1 MVVSFFTF
9 NLWQDWRQLHFL
21 ARQFLD
27 YEPGIHYPQLQMQA
41 GVTGVN
47 TIRIYNPVINSEA
60 HDGEGIFIKQWV
72 PELKQ
77 VPGTLIHAP
86 WKMSVL
92 EQELYDCV
100 IGKNYPVPIVDV
112 EQTRK
117 YASDIVWNFRKNNIV
132 KEEAKRI
139 VEKHVSNLLP
149 KSRVIKKIKVVRAKQ
164 LKMGL

>member
-1 MVVSFFTF
+1 M
-9 NLWQDWRQLHFL
+9 
-21 ARQFLD
+21 
-27 YEPGIHYPQLQMQA
+27 
-41 GVTGVN
+41 
-47 TIRIYNPVINSEA
+47 
-60 HDGEGIFIKQWV
+60 

-100 IGKNYPVPIVDV
+100 IGKNYPAPIVDV